1 MHVDFRQNNTRWNPF
16 NNTRPNPGANL
27 TMRTQTWCPPSA
39 FQPSVVVAS
48 AGIFSIC
55 PLMRSTV
62 LA

>member
-27 TMRTQTWCPPSA
+27 TVRTQTWCLASA
-39 FQPSVVVAS
+39 CQLSVVVAS

-55 PLMRSTV
+55 PLMHSTV
-62 LA
+62 LT

>member
-1 MHVDFRQNNTRWNPF
+1 MHVDFRQNNTHCNPF

-27 TMRTQTWCPPSA
+27 TVRTQTWCPPSA

-55 PLMRSTV
+55 RLMRSTV